1 VAQPEWTLQ
10 LAEAR
15 RFSATGE
22 GRRLRLA
29 ARLSEGDVGRAI
41 GTSHAN
47 VSRWENG
54 DRQPSSEEG
63 VRWGQFMRSLE
74 RRGHADDEIAEAAQ

>member
-1 VAQPEWTLQ
+1 LK

-15 RFSATGE
+15 RFSATGQ
-22 GRRLRLA
+22 GRRLRVA

-54 DRQPSSEEG
+54 ERQPSSEEG
-63 VRWGQFMRSLE
+63 VRWGQFIRSLQ
-74 RRGHADDEIAEAAQ
+74 RRGFTDDQIAEAVR